1 MKYLFR
7 SFATAV
13 LVLPLL
19 AGPYPPAAGQPGSD
33 AIVASDT
40 RFITWATV
48 ALVERG
54 PTEIGF
60 SGSALASYGSES
72 DATGLADASP
82 DSPFPVVSL
91 GDGGSATLEFSQPF
105 GDVPGPDFAVFENGF
120 SASFLELAHV
130 EVSSDGANFFRFPSF
145 SLTAS
150 GGNIGEGG
158 SVDPTNVQNLA
169 GKFLAGFGTPF
180 DLAQL
185 RNASP
190 QLDLQRIT
198 HVRVID
204 VVGTNDPALGSADA
218 RGNLIIDPY
227 PTPYFSSG
235 FDLDAVGAF
244 SATATTFPA
253 WKTAQGIQGNQ
264 AAADSNQNGL
274 ADLVEY
280 LTGTGAIQLSRSG
293 GEIRIEFPRL
303 AYRSGGNLR
312 VEYST
317 DLVHWSALATSTD
330 GGPVTSD
337 QQDVLVAESGVA
349 LKWVTLTRPLAAGPG
364 YYRLA
369 AGLAPTP

>member
-1 MKYLFR
+1 MKHFIRLI
-7 SFATAV
+7 AAAAQ
-13 LVLPLL
+13 VLPVF

-33 AIVASDT
+33 AIVASDI
-40 RFITWATV
+40 RFTTWATAV
-48 ALVERG
+48 LVERG

-60 SGSALASYGSES
+60 EGSSLASYGSES
-72 DATGLADASP
+72 DAVGPADASP
-82 DSPFPVVSL
+82 DSPYPVVSL

-130 EVSSDGANFFRFPSF
+130 EVSSDGANFFRFPSS
-145 SLTAS
+145 SLTTSSAT
-150 GGNIGEGG
+150 IGEGG
-158 SVDPTNVQNLA
+158 AVDPTNVQNLA
-169 GKFLAGFGTPF
+169 GKYLAGFGTPF

-185 RNASP
+185 RNVSP

-204 VVGTNDPALGSADA
+204 VVGTNDPTLGSSDA
-218 RGNLIIDPY
+218 SGNLVIDPY

-244 SATATTFPA
+244 SATATTFAA

-264 AAADSNQNGL
+264 PAADSNQNGL

-280 LTGTGAIQLSRSG
+280 ITGTGAIQLSRSG
-293 GEIRIEFPRL
+293 GETRIEFPRL
-303 AYRSGGNLR
+303 SYRSGGNLR
-312 VEYST
+312 VEFST
-317 DLVHWSALATSTD
+317 DFVHWTTLATSID

-337 QQDVLVAESGVA
+337 HQDVIVAESGVA
-349 LKWVTLTRPLAAGPG
+349 LKWVTLSLPLIASPG

-369 AGLAPTP
+369 AVLTPTP